1 MAKEISRKE
10 AHMGK
15 MAARSARA
23 KPEGYRGP
31 L

>member
-1 MAKEISRKE
+1 MAKEISREK
-10 AHMGK
+10 AHIGK

-23 KPEGYRGP
+23 KPEGYGGP